1 MTPGGYRFNDYVKVG
16 LPLLVIVLVVSLV
29 LVPLI
34 WPL

>member
-16 LPLLVIVLVVSLV
+16 LPLLVIVLVVSLA